1 MALELSISAY
11 ERNAKNF
18 NKKGLRRQFYSIY
31 THQNE
36 YVSQAPLATTTK
48 YVFEVTIDKEF
59 VVSFS
64 ELLKNEGFKVL
75 GSENTYFLEN
85 LVDQFEVN
93 KSNFANINEDAIIA
107 IKKDLDLMRERNK
120 DYKDIANDDSV
131 FYFMP
136 YNEGIDSLYEFIKT
150 KKYLILDFAKKNDI
164 TIMFKVL
171 GYLNQVDGFL
181 GFNFFDADKKDEDV
195 IIDYAARIT
204 IMVDFNSRGS
214 VFASG
219 ILLAG
224 IGETEEELLDSDVN
238 VHILAENAKYT
249 K

>member
-150 KKYLILDFAKKNDI
+150 KKDLILDFAKKNDI

-204 IMVDFNSRGS
+204 IMFDFNSRGS

>member
-1 MALELSISAY
+1 MAIELSISAF
-11 ERNAKNF
+11 ERNAKSF

-31 THQNE
+31 THSNE
-36 YVSQAPLATTTK
+36 YVSSVPLATSRK

-59 VVSFS
+59 VESFR
-64 ELLKNEGFKVL
+64 EYLKGEGFNVL
-75 GSENTYFLEN
+75 GSENYFYLEN
-85 LVDQFEVN
+85 LVEGFELN
-93 KSNFANINEDAIIA
+93 RNNYANINEEAVEA
-107 IKKDLDLMRERNK
+107 IKKDLALMKERNK
-120 DYKDIANDDSV
+120 DYKEIENDDAV

-136 YNEGIDSLYEFIKT
+136 YNDGIETLYEFIKT
-150 KKYLILDFAKKNDI
+150 KKAGILDFAKKNDI

-171 GYLNQVDGFL
+171 GYLNQVDGFF

-195 IIDYAARIT
+195 IIDFASRVT

-214 VFASG
+214 VFAAG

-224 IGETEEELLDSDVN
+224 IGETEEELLDSEIN
-238 VHILAENAKYT
+238 THILADNAKYT

>member
-64 ELLKNEGFKVL
+64 EFLKNEGFKVL

-136 YNEGIDSLYEFIKT
+136 YNEGIDSLYEFI
-150 KKYLILDFAKKNDI
+150 I
-164 TIMFKVL
+164 
-171 GYLNQVDGFL
+171 FL
-181 GFNFFDADKKDEDV
+181 RK
-195 IIDYAARIT
+195 
-204 IMVDFNSRGS
+204 
-214 VFASG
+214 
-219 ILLAG
+219 L
-224 IGETEEELLDSDVN
+224 
-238 VHILAENAKYT
+238 
-249 K
+249 